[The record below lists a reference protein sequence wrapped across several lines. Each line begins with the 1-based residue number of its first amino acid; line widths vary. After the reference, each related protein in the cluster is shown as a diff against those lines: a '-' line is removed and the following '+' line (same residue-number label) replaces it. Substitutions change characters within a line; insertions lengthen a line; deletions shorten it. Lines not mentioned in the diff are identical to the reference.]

1 MSRQPA
7 TERQV
12 WDWLAELGKL
22 VAPGNAAVREASGN
36 YLPLL
41 MAEFDSRDFN
51 SGSRT
56 FVARHC
62 KFWPSYGELCELLAK
77 WPRPAERPLHGATD
91 PGNLTG
97 MDLHWFRH
105 FYKRQAEGFGPAR
118 DGQPPSSRQTI
129 LALVR
134 DMSLPAW
141 CRITGTSMPE
151 HHEPT
156 EDELEAV
163 HQAVL
168 RCHRGGDRRTEEQQ
182 EAGDY
187 RTPHRP
193 NLPSPPHR
201 DVTLKG
207 EALRKS
213 REERGLNV
221 PAPARSSEAIGQE
234 PEPEHEEALF

>member
-12 WDWLAELGKL
+12 WDWLVDLGKL
-22 VAPGNAAVREASGN
+22 VAPGNASVRQAAAD

-41 MAEFDSRDFN
+41 LGEFDSRDFN
-51 SGSRT
+51 ADSRA

-77 WPRPAERPLHGATD
+77 WPRPAERPLPGATD

-97 MDLHWFRH
+97 IDLHWFRY
-105 FYKRQAEGFGPAR
+105 FYKRQAEGFRPAR
-118 DGQPPSSRQTI
+118 EGQPPSSRQSM
-129 LALVR
+129 LAFVR
-134 DMSLPAW
+134 DKSLPAW
-141 CRITGTSMPE
+141 CRITDNAMPE
-151 HHEPT
+151 RNEPT

-168 RCHRGGDRRTEEQQ
+168 RALPGGGNRRLEEQQ
-182 EAGDY
+182 EADDY

-193 NLPSPPHR
+193 NLPPKPLP
-201 DVTLKG
+201 DVALHG
-207 EALRKS
+207 DALRKS
-213 REERGLNV
+213 RESRGLNV
-221 PAPARSSEAIGQE
+221 PVPDVLQ
-234 PEPEHEEALF
+234 PEHEEALF